1 MSGVDI
7 DEVMTRTWLI
17 VTMLRHG
24 AAVPEGKI
32 LYQRCCGEIERVR
45 EVLEKA
51 GYDRISIEHISFAQ
65 CALLDEAVL
74 RHHASIQGD
83 NDISGDASP
92 RPEAV
97 PKEWKAVP
105 LQSRYFSTLR
115 AGGTLWQRITEV
127 LHQPAPVEAVL
138 TCYHRVLAFGFQG
151 LYTRKDE
158 DVSQRDA
165 VLKALAARVPP
176 LPSDLSL
183 VVHHRA
189 RYRFGWLR
197 SFGFWLV
204 MALLVT
210 GLAWWG
216 GHLWLQSLL
225 TTHLSGFTS

>member
-1 MSGVDI
+1 MTGVDI

-45 EVLEKA
+45 EVLEVA
-51 GYDRISIEHISFAQ
+51 GYDRTSIEHISFAQ

-74 RHHASIQGD
+74 RHHATVQGVEG
-83 NDISGDASP
+83 ISGNVS
-92 RPEAV
+92 RTEGV

-115 AGGTLWQRITEV
+115 AGGTLWQRIREV
-127 LHQPAPVEAVL
+127 LQQPEPVQAVL

-176 LPSDLSL
+176 LSSDLSL
-183 VVHHRA
+183 VVNHRT
-189 RYRFGWLR
+189 RYRTGWVHT
-197 SFGFWLV
+197 FGFWLIT
-204 MALLVT
+204 ALLVT

-216 GHLWLQSLL
+216 GHFWLQSLL
-225 TTHLSGFTS
+225 TTHLSGFIS